1 MLLAFYLIKQLQL
14 LILPHPH
21 LVFLLRGQMMG
32 NPHKVVHTPALQRRQ
47 HNFNTTFAKKKKNNK
62 KMYEA

>member
-1 MLLAFYLIKQLQL
+1 MLAFYLIKQLQP

-47 HNFNTTFAKKKKNNK
+47 HNFNTIFPKQQQQQQKGI
-62 KMYEA
+62 